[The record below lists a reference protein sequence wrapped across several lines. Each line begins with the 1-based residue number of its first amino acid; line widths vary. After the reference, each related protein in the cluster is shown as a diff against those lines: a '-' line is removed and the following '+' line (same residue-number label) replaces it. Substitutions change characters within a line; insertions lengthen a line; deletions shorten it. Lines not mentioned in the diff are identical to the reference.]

1 MTTRE
6 RSGWRD
12 PAEHEWT
19 AGDIAFGW
27 AVGVGI
33 VLAGSLVIG
42 VLMAGS
48 AAAIVVMF
56 GAIIG
61 LPAHTLYG
69 VPVAITAAAALRRVR
84 NELVHLAVF
93 AALGAL
99 GGLLAALIVREP
111 VGSGWAIVAPCV
123 LIGTTTAVL
132 SRALAHHRALRV
144 RGAPAD
150 DPGAPFSAPP
160 RAPRP

>member
-1 MTTRE
+1 MTMPE
-6 RSGWRD
+6 RQGWRD

-33 VLAGSLVIG
+33 VLAGSVVVG

-48 AAAIVVMF
+48 AAMIVVIY
-56 GAIIG
+56 GAVIG
-61 LPAHTLYG
+61 IPTHTLYG
-69 VPVAITAAAALRRVR
+69 VPVAIAAATALRRVR
-84 NELVHLAVF
+84 NELVHLATF

-99 GGLLAALIVREP
+99 GGLLAALVVHEP
-111 VGSGWAIVAPCV
+111 LDIGWVVFAPAI
-123 LIGTTTAVL
+123 LIGTATAVL

-144 RGAPAD
+144 RGAPTE
-150 DPGAPFSAPP
+150 PGAPLSASP